1 MLNAINNYYLQQ
13 EEPLKSFL
21 LALRKIILD
30 FDSDI
35 TEEWKYG
42 MPFFYYK
49 KKMFCYMWNH
59 KKYKSPY
66 LGIAE
71 GYRIDHPLLLAED
84 RKRMKIFLLDVD
96 QDIPVESIYE
106 VFIKARTFY
115 N

>member
-1 MLNAINNYYLQQ
+1 MLNLINNYYLKQ

-30 FDSDI
+30 FDANI

-59 KKYKSPY
+59 KKYKTPY
-66 LGIAE
+66 LGIVE
-71 GYRIDHPLLLAED
+71 GHRIDHPLLLAEN
-84 RKRMKIFLLDVD
+84 RSRMKILLLEVD
-96 QDIPVESIYE
+96 QDIPVEMIHE
-106 VFIKARTFY
+106 VFAEARTFY
-115 N
+115 K